1 MRHGLAREKSRLDAM
16 SVEVNGSLPYR
27 RAVGIMVLNREGQ
40 VLVARRIDMPSE
52 AWQMPQGGI
61 DRGETPV
68 EAARRELCEE
78 IGTCNGEFLG
88 ESRNWYDYDL
98 PPDLATRLWR
108 GRYRGQTQKWFA
120 FRFAGA
126 DSEIDLETERPEFLA
141 WKWVAAEEVPRLIV
155 PFKRDIYT
163 RILAEFAPFLP
174 PMRGAAS

>member
-1 MRHGLAREKSRLDAM
+1 MTEQANL
-16 SVEVNGSLPYR
+16 NLPYR

-40 VLVARRIDMPSE
+40 VLVAKRIDTPGE

-61 DRGETPV
+61 DRGETPI

-88 ESRNWYDYDL
+88 ESRDWYSYDL
-98 PPDLATRLWR
+98 PRELAAKLWR

-120 FRFAGA
+120 FRFAGL
-126 DSEIDLETERPEFLA
+126 DSEINLETENPEFLA
-141 WKWVAAEEVPRLIV
+141 WRWAPAEEVPRVIV

-174 PMRGAAS
+174 R